1 MTNKKIIIDD
11 IDVNALNSDEIAC
24 MNRYEVARLF
34 VKTVERLVN
43 KEQEYEELR
52 QYHNKCCEE
61 NAKKLEEWLDKYNQ
75 ISRDFHNGKYC
86 NEENCNL
93 LKNKEQEL
101 KNICKAFDIEYAID
115 EETGNL
121 IGRCNKLYKKE
132 QECNK
137 LYIQL
142 EADEEYHKEEEN
154 TLRKIIKNKEER
166 NIELYKE
173 NNKLKAEN
181 DTLFR
186 AIEEVNRINKKLDAE
201 NKKLKKAYCEFKNY
215 CTCNIE
221 KFLKTLAEIK
231 KVTEPYKMTIKKIC
245 GNCKKYDDCHACCYK
260 DINCYKYTSADT
272 NACEEF
278 TYLDEFVPNIL
289 ANNILQKISECEV
302 ENA

>member
-1 MTNKKIIIDD
+1 MTDKQIKEDICPYQGECSINGCKRNNDDCFIKQLFEERYMAEKQIIKLNKTI
-11 IDVNALNSDEIAC
+11 
-24 MNRYEVARLF
+24 
-34 VKTVERLVN
+34 KT
-43 KEQEYEELR
+43 KEQENEELR

-61 NAKKLEEWLDKYNQ
+61 NAKKMEEWLEKYNQ
-75 ISRDFHNGKYC
+75 ISRDFHNSKYC

-93 LKNKEQEL
+93 LKYKEQEL

-181 DTLFR
+181 EELKNLLKVR
-186 AIEEVNRINKKLDAE
+186 IEDLCDSCGASSMMPMPCKVYE
-201 NKKLKKAYCEFKNY
+201 KAL
-215 CTCNIE
+215 I
-221 KFLKTLAEIK
+221 EIK
-231 KVTEPYKMTIKKIC
+231 EIIKQGVKIH
-245 GNCKKYDDCHACCYK
+245 DDIIVNK
-260 DINCYKYTSADT
+260 Q
-272 NACEEF
+272 
-278 TYLDEFVPNIL
+278 
-289 ANNILQKISECEV
+289 ILQKINECGV

>member
-1 MTNKKIIIDD
+1 MTDKQIKEDICPYQGECSINGCKRNNDDCFIKQLFEERYMAEKQIIELNKTI
-11 IDVNALNSDEIAC
+11 
-24 MNRYEVARLF
+24 
-34 VKTVERLVN
+34 KT
-43 KEQEYEELR
+43 KEQENEELR

-201 NKKLKKAYCEFKNY
+201 NEELKNLLKVR
-215 CTCNIE
+215 IE
-221 KFLKTLAEIK
+221 DLCDSCGASSMMPMPCKVYEKTLIEIK
-231 KVTEPYKMTIKKIC
+231 EIIKQGVKIH
-245 GNCKKYDDCHACCYK
+245 DDIIVSK
-260 DINCYKYTSADT
+260 Q
-272 NACEEF
+272 
-278 TYLDEFVPNIL
+278 
-289 ANNILQKISECEV
+289 ILQKISECGV

>member
-1 MTNKKIIIDD
+1 MTNKKIIIND
-11 IDVNALNSDEIAC
+11 INVNALNSDEIAC

-34 VKTVERLVN
+34 VKTVERLVA
-43 KEQEYEELR
+43 KEQENEELR

-61 NAKKLEEWLDKYNQ
+61 NAKKLEEWLEKYNQ

-181 DTLFR
+181 
-186 AIEEVNRINKKLDAE
+186 EELKKL
-201 NKKLKKAYCEFKNY
+201 LKVR
-215 CTCNIE
+215 IE
-221 KFLKTLAEIK
+221 DLCDSCGASSMMPMPCKVYEKTLIEIK
-231 KVTEPYKMTIKKIC
+231 EIVKQGVKIH
-245 GNCKKYDDCHACCYK
+245 DDIIVSK
-260 DINCYKYTSADT
+260 Q
-272 NACEEF
+272 
-278 TYLDEFVPNIL
+278 
-289 ANNILQKISECEV
+289 ILQKINECGV